1 MSAAIQFNKV
11 SLKYGNKADTV
22 EVLKSIS
29 FSIGIEEVVSIVGP
43 SGSGK
48 TSIIMLAS
56 GLETASKGSIKI
68 NSQEIVGLKEN
79 ELSEVRRE
87 NIGIVFQSFYLIPNL
102 TAVENVLLSLEA
114 SQQFNLEK
122 DAEELLD
129 EFGLSHR
136 LHHLPGELSGGEQ
149 QRVAI
154 ARALINKP
162 KIILADE
169 PTGNLDSANSE
180 SMIDLLF
187 EYTKRSQT
195 ALVIVTHDN
204 SIAKRC
210 DRIIEIRD
218 GQIV

>member
-1 MSAAIQFNKV
+1 MNASIQFNNV
-11 SLKYGNKADTV
+11 SLSYGDIVEEV
-22 EVLKSIS
+22 EVLKDIS
-29 FSIGIEEVVSIVGP
+29 FSIDSTEVVSIVGP

-56 GLETASKGSIKI
+56 GLESASKGSIQI
-68 NSQEIVGLKEN
+68 NGKEIVGLKEK
-79 ELSEVRRE
+79 ELSEVRRK

-114 SQQFNLEK
+114 NQQYSLEK
-122 DAEELLD
+122 DAENLLG

-136 LHHLPGELSGGEQ
+136 MHHLPSELSGGEQ

-169 PTGNLDSANSE
+169 PTGNLDSDKSE

-187 EYTKRSQT
+187 DYTKKSHT
-195 ALVIVTHDN
+195 SLVMVTHDS

>member
-1 MSAAIQFNKV
+1 MNASIQFNNV
-11 SLKYGNKADTV
+11 SLSYGDIAEEV
-22 EVLKSIS
+22 EVLKDIS
-29 FSIGIEEVVSIVGP
+29 FSIDSTEVVSIVGP

-56 GLETASKGSIKI
+56 GLESASKGSIQI
-68 NSQEIVGLKEN
+68 NGKEIVGLKEK
-79 ELSEVRRE
+79 ELSEVRRK

-114 SQQFNLEK
+114 NQQYSLEK
-122 DAEELLD
+122 DAENLLG

-136 LHHLPGELSGGEQ
+136 MHHLPSELSGGEQ

-169 PTGNLDSANSE
+169 PTGNLDKKSS
-180 SMIDLLF
+180 STITDLIFSLN
-187 EYTKRSQT
+187 ELIQT
-195 ALVIVTHDN
+195 TLVLVTHDL
-204 SIAKRC
+204 SLAEKC
-210 DRIIEIRD
+210 DEVYELSE
-218 GQIV
+218 GQLL